1 MALGLNLVFLSAVL
15 AGFHATLTL
24 PGIAGI
30 ILTIGMAVDANVL
43 IFERIREELRTGK
56 TVRAAIDS
64 GYGRAFRTI
73 LDANVTTLITAL
85 VLYQFGTG
93 PIRGFA
99 LTLSIGIFASMFTAL
114 IMTRGVFDF
123 ITNRWSI
130 QNLSI
135 GKSTLKDLKIRFVE
149 VRRWAFLGSAGVI
162 ALGLIS
168 LGIHRG
174 PNLSI
179 DFEGGTLLEMHF
191 DPAVSVGDV
200 REALRKVDV
209 DGKTVDLSRSEIKQ
223 FGNPKDIL
231 IRIERVGENEETVS
245 DAVKTTLH
253 QAFPEHTKDRKT
265 WLRREADVGPK
276 IGAEMKG
283 KAIWAIIWAMLGI
296 LVYISWRFE
305 FRFAVAAI
313 VALFHDVLITVGV
326 FSLLDHEISLAV
338 VAALLTIVG
347 YSLNDTIVVFDR
359 IREDLRIF
367 RREKYRT
374 IINRSINETLSRTL
388 ITSLTTLA
396 VVLALLILGGEVI
409 GDFALALFLGVMVGT
424 YSSVFVASPIL
435 VEWHAR
441 TELRD
446 REHRAKK

>member
-1 MALGLNLVFLSAVL
+1 M
-15 AGFHATLTL
+15 
-24 PGIAGI
+24 
-30 ILTIGMAVDANVL
+30 
-43 IFERIREELRTGK
+43 
-56 TVRAAIDS
+56 
-64 GYGRAFRTI
+64 
-73 LDANVTTLITAL
+73 
-85 VLYQFGTG
+85 
-93 PIRGFA
+93 
-99 LTLSIGIFASMFTAL
+99 
-114 IMTRGVFDF
+114 
-123 ITNRWSI
+123 
-130 QNLSI
+130 
-135 GKSTLKDLKIRFVE
+135 
-149 VRRWAFLGSAGVI
+149 
-162 ALGLIS
+162 IS